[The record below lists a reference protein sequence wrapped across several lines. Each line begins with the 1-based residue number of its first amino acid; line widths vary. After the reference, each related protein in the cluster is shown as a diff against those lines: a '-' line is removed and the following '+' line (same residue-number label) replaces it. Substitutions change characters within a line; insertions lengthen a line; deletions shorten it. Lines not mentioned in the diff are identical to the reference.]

1 MHLLQIYY
9 FFSAIESIL
18 LIKHLKHLVKHSKMT
33 MLRYIYYNFVTS
45 VLVLLH
51 TGRADDL
58 SSIGHF
64 HIYMQLI

>member
-1 MHLLQIYY
+1 
-9 FFSAIESIL
+9 
-18 LIKHLKHLVKHSKMT
+18 MT

-64 HIYMQLI
+64 HIYICSSFSKSRYTGGRNSRFSGESGIRTRETL

>member
-1 MHLLQIYY
+1 
-9 FFSAIESIL
+9 
-18 LIKHLKHLVKHSKMT
+18 MT

>member
-1 MHLLQIYY
+1 
-9 FFSAIESIL
+9 
-18 LIKHLKHLVKHSKMT
+18 MT

-64 HIYMQLI
+64 HIYAAHLVNQDIQGGRNSRFSGESGIRTRETL